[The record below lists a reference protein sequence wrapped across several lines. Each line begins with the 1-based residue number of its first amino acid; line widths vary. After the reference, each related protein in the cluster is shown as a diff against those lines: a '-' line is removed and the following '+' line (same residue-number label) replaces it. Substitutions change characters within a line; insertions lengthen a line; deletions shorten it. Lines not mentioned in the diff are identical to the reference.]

1 MTGKKATKSK
11 AKCKKSKKTTTPRVL
26 GLYGVK
32 ITKGMN
38 KRKARERESLEFVNS
53 LGPSNMTGAE
63 QRHFKRVIS
72 RIESRMGSRKEPAH
86 YAGE

>member
-1 MTGKKATKSK
+1 MTGQKKPKC
-11 AKCKKSKKTTTPRVL
+11 KCKKKCKKTTTPKVI

-38 KRKARERESLEFVNS
+38 ERKARESESLEFVNS

-72 RIESRMGSRKEPAH
+72 RVESRMGSRKEPAP
-86 YAGE
+86 YAWE